1 MTLFARSLLPAALAA
16 TLAGCASFSP
26 PPQTFELTAP
36 AALGGSARVQRS
48 QILVPEPTTT
58 GTLDSER
65 IVVMP
70 APLTVEYLGQSQWS
84 DRLPRLVQL
93 RLVQAFQNSGRFSA
107 VGVPGQGLA
116 IDYQVVTNIRNF
128 EISYETGQS
137 VAKIAIAVTALD
149 DRTGSVRSTRVFTVS
164 EPIAGQGNAA
174 LVAGLNGAFERI
186 SAEIVGWFAQ
196 VA

>member
-16 TLAGCASFSP
+16 TLAGCASLSP
-26 PPQTFELTAP
+26 PPQTFDLTAP
-36 AALGGSARVQRS
+36 AGAGGSARVQRS

-65 IVVMP
+65 VVVMP

-128 EISYETGQS
+128 EISYETGQP

-149 DRTGSVRSTRVFTVS
+149 DKTGTVRATRIFTVS

-174 LVAGLNGAFERI
+174 LIAGLNGAFERI

>member
-16 TLAGCASFSP
+16 TLAGCASLSP
-26 PPQTFELTAP
+26 PPQTFDLTAP
-36 AALGGSARVQRS
+36 AGVGGSARVQRS
-48 QILVPEPTTT
+48 QILVQEPTTT
-58 GTLDSER
+58 GTLDCER
-65 IVVMP
+65 VVVMP

-128 EISYETGQS
+128 EISYETGQP

-149 DRTGSVRSTRVFTVS
+149 DKTGTVRATRVFTVS
-164 EPIAGQGNAA
+164 EAIAGQGNAA
-174 LVAGLNGAFERI
+174 LIAGLNGTFERI

>member
-1 MTLFARSLLPAALAA
+1 M
-16 TLAGCASFSP
+16 
-26 PPQTFELTAP
+26 
-36 AALGGSARVQRS
+36 
-48 QILVPEPTTT
+48 
-58 GTLDSER
+58 
-65 IVVMP
+65 
-70 APLTVEYLGQSQWS
+70 
-84 DRLPRLVQL
+84 QL

-128 EISYETGQS
+128 EISYETGQP

-149 DRTGSVRSTRVFTVS
+149 DKTGSVRSTRVFTVA

-174 LVAGLNGAFERI
+174 LIAGLNGAFERI
-186 SAEIVGWFAQ
+186 SAEIVGWFAR